1 MADEKKKAPK
11 GDAPAKGEGKKSA
24 GKGDGEAKAPRAP
37 KAPKAEASADGGA
50 AAAKAPKAPSAAG
63 SRPVPPARLFKIY
76 NEKVLP
82 ELVKRFEYANPMQA
96 PRLEKIVVNMGVGD
110 ALANA
115 KLLDGAAQELGIITG
130 QKPAIRRAKKSIA
143 NFKLRKG
150 QAIGCVVTL
159 RRARMWEFLDR
170 LVSIAIPRIRDFRG
184 IPSRSFD
191 GRGNYTLGL
200 TEQIIF
206 PEINYDK
213 VDKIRGMDVT
223 FVTTAKT
230 DEEGR
235 ELLRLLALPFRQ
247 QPADKAQAAAALVGA
262 GA

>member
-1 MADEKKKAPK
+1 MADDKKKSPK
-11 GDAPAKGEGKKSA
+11 GDAPAKGEGKKA
-24 GKGDGEAKAPRAP
+24 GAKSEAKGKDDAKRAV
-37 KAPKAEASADGGA
+37 KAEIKAEAQAS
-50 AAAKAPKAPSAAG
+50 AAKASKAPSAAAA
-63 SRPVPPARLFKIY
+63 RPVVPARLFKQY
-76 NEKVLP
+76 NERVLP
-82 ELVKRFEYANPMQA
+82 ELMKRFSYTNPMQA
-96 PRLEKIVVNMGVGD
+96 PRLTKIVVNMGVGD
-110 ALANA
+110 ALTNA

-223 FVTTAKT
+223 FVTTAKS

-235 ELLRLLALPFRQ
+235 ELLRLLTLPFRQ
-247 QPADKAQAAAALVGA
+247 PQAEKGQAAGVAVGA

>member
-11 GDAPAKGEGKKSA
+11 GDAPAKGDGKKA
-24 GKGDGEAKAPRAP
+24 AAKGEAKGKDDAKRAV
-37 KAPKAEASADGGA
+37 KAEIKAEAQAS
-50 AAAKAPKAPSAAG
+50 AAKASKAPSAAA
-63 SRPVPPARLFKIY
+63 SRPVVPARLFKQY
-76 NEKVLP
+76 NERVLP
-82 ELVKRFEYANPMQA
+82 ELVKRFSYTNPMQA
-96 PRLEKIVVNMGVGD
+96 PRLTKIVVNMGVGD
-110 ALANA
+110 ALTNA

-223 FVTTAKT
+223 FVTTAKS

-235 ELLRLLALPFRQ
+235 ELLRLLTLPFRQ
-247 QPADKAQAAAALVGA
+247 PQVEKGQAAGVAVGA

>member
-1 MADEKKKAPK
+1 MADDKKKAPK
-11 GDAPAKGEGKKSA
+11 GDAAAKGEGKKA
-24 GKGDGEAKAPRAP
+24 AAKPKGEGKPKGEPKEQGEAQ
-37 KAPKAEASADGGA
+37 A
-50 AAAKAPKAPSAAG
+50 AAAKAPKAPSAAS
-63 SRPVPPARLFKIY
+63 SRPVPPARLFKQY
-76 NEKVLP
+76 NERVLP
-82 ELVKRFEYANPMQA
+82 ELMKRFGYANPMQA
-96 PRLEKIVVNMGVGD
+96 PRLTKIVVNMGVGD
-110 ALANA
+110 ALTNA
-115 KLLDGAAQELGIITG
+115 KLLDGAALELGIITG

-184 IPSRSFD
+184 IPARSFD

-223 FVTTAKT
+223 FVTSAQT

-235 ELLRLLALPFRQ
+235 ELLRLLSLPFRQ
-247 QPADKAQAAAALVGA
+247 PQADKAQASGVAVGA